1 MGDLGRYLHDLRE
14 RKGISLEEVSRVT
27 RIGKSHLAA
36 LEAEEFAELP
46 APVFVK
52 GFLRSYCEALH
63 ERPDQALAFYEA
75 VPTAVPASRLVPAR
89 RPPPRSS
96 RRTPLV
102 AALLLL
108 IVLAGGLAA
117 LQLATRRGAGPATP
131 TGRSGSVVNSA
142 PPSPSAPVGAA
153 VQGRADATGPAASS
167 PAPEARTAAAPAPA
181 GVPAPGQRLVA
192 RAIEPTWLR
201 VQMDGGEAV
210 QELLPAGA
218 TREWTAERRFV
229 LTIGNAGGIE
239 LTLNGRPV
247 PSLGARGAVIRDLV
261 LPREEAAKPA
271 S

>member
-27 RIGKSHLAA
+27 RIGKRHLAA

-63 ERPDQALAFYEA
+63 ERPDQALEFYEA
-75 VPTAVPASRLVPAR
+75 APTAVPASRLTPAC
-89 RPPPRSS
+89 RPAPRSS
-96 RRTPLV
+96 RRSPLV

-108 IVLAGGLAA
+108 IALAVGLAA
-117 LQLATRRGAGPATP
+117 LQLATRRGAGPAAP
-131 TGRSGSVVNSA
+131 TGGNGPMVSSA
-142 PPSPSAPVGAA
+142 PSPSAPVGAA
-153 VQGRADATGPAASS
+153 VPSRADATGPAASP
-167 PAPEARTAAAPAPA
+167 PAPEARRAPASPAPA
-181 GVPAPGQRLVA
+181 GIPAAGQRLVA
-192 RAIEPTWLR
+192 RATEPTWLR

-218 TREWTAERRFV
+218 TREWTAERRFL

-261 LPREEAAKPA
+261 LPRDEAAKPV